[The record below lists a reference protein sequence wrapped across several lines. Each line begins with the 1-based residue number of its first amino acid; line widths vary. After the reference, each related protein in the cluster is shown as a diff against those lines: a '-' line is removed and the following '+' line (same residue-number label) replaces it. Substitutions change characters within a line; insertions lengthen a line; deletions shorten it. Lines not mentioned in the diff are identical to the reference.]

1 MGKQDV
7 VHIYSGILL
16 SHKKEQNNAI
26 YSEMDRE
33 IVILSEIS
41 QRKINI
47 IWYCLYVNPKNNI
60 VQMNLFTEQKELQ
73 IQKANLWLP
82 RGKGWVGINW
92 EIGMDIYTLLHIDK

>member
-47 IWYCLYVNPKNNI
+47 I
-60 VQMNLFTEQKELQ
+60 
-73 IQKANLWLP
+73 
-82 RGKGWVGINW
+82 
-92 EIGMDIYTLLHIDK
+92 